1 MIFLT
6 NNGARRLPRGRPQGP
21 PPRALDLFTR
31 RVREGRAPEA
41 RPGNAQELKA
51 TAALR
56 LPLIDVA
63 AKARTG
69 GPLDDPEDMYV
80 PPRFAQR
87 ESAECLALI
96 EREPFG
102 LLVTGSGGDAA
113 LAEAMRKQKEA
124 V

>member
-6 NNGARRLPRGRPQGP
+6 NNGARRLPRGRQQGP

-69 GPLDDPEDMYV
+69 GPLDDPEDMDLPV
-80 PPRFAQR
+80 WAGVIPMQITFGEPVRDIAPIP
-87 ESAECLALI
+87 AE
-96 EREPFG
+96 
-102 LLVTGSGGDAA
+102 
-113 LAEAMRKQKEA
+113 
-124 V
+124 

>member
-1 MIFLT
+1 
-6 NNGARRLPRGRPQGP
+6 
-21 PPRALDLFTR
+21 
-31 RVREGRAPEA
+31 
-41 RPGNAQELKA
+41 
-51 TAALR
+51 
-56 LPLIDVA
+56 
-63 AKARTG
+63 
-69 GPLDDPEDMYV
+69 MYV

-87 ESAECLALI
+87 ESAECLASI